1 MTCPRFPL
9 ISFTIALLTV
19 PAVLAAQNPNAKT
32 VAQAMAGALRRNAAT
47 EPISALATKLE
58 APENQFTRV
67 FFKKMMAAA
76 SENVTGMPAAQLLF
90 ATRGYYVTRRPVSD
104 TQRADYLARLDR
116 IDNGVIGEFNP
127 SSSSNTG
134 VRSLVAGALAFHD
147 FLFDGPQW
155 KQGNPA
161 AATARWKSIPPEAR
175 SDWERAAKEVSAGD
189 PSMAPWSLLAVDSLF
204 QDGKFQLQVF
214 HEALPLAK
222 EALQSNR

>member
-1 MTCPRFPL
+1 MLALASWRREAIFCRMTCPRFPL

-58 APENQFTRV
+58 APEDQFTGV

-76 SENVTGMPAAQLLF
+76 SENVTGMPAAQLFF
-90 ATRGYYVTRRPVSD
+90 AIRGYYVTRRPVSD

-116 IDNGVIGEFNP
+116 INNGVIGEFNP

-134 VRSLVAGALAFHD
+134 VRSLV
-147 FLFDGPQW
+147 
-155 KQGNPA
+155 
-161 AATARWKSIPPEAR
+161 
-175 SDWERAAKEVSAGD
+175 AGD

-222 EALQSNR
+222 EALKSNR